1 MGNDVTD
8 WVHGWADEDAGRVA
22 IRFEGHTITYLQLA
36 HRIDFLADRLLE
48 CGCAPGDRIAYL
60 GENHPDV
67 IALTFACIRIGAVF
81 FPLNWRLAPMEIKA
95 LFLDA
100 SPAIVFYDS
109 KFSSTAE
116 YAIATDG
123 AGANANIA
131 ATQLRY
137 GDDVWFQCDWPK
149 VSKGRSDSPRVVA
162 ADAVLLMY
170 TSGTTGA
177 PKGALHTR
185 EGVEWTAL
193 NVIDGY
199 ALTGDDRVLAYLPLF
214 HVGGLL
220 MLVLPALKVGAQV
233 ILHRR
238 FNVELTIS
246 DISEQRVTMLLGV
259 ATTLQAMVTHPSW
272 AACDT
277 SSLRLVMTGASIIP
291 KELLTVFFDRG
302 VVASQVFGA
311 TEMGIGT
318 CLHPLDARRKLGS
331 VGRAARHSEVVIVN
345 SNGLPVAEG
354 EVGEFMVRGPGL
366 MAHYWDKS
374 GTKRSGIEN
383 GWYRTGDLGNYD
395 SDGFFFLLSRI
406 KEMIV
411 SGGENIYPAEIEN
424 VLCNGCDIAEV
435 AVVGRPDPRWGEVP
449 VAVAVKGVGFE
460 LSIDQIRDFLRL
472 NLSSYKHPKEII
484 FVDALP
490 RNSMGKV
497 LRSELRKFVS
507 TYEGSD
513 SLKIKTL

>member
-1 MGNDVTD
+1 MRNDVTG
-8 WVHGWADEDAGRVA
+8 WVHAWANEDPGRVA
-22 IRFEGHTITYLQLA
+22 IRFEGWAITYRELA
-36 HRIDFLADRLLE
+36 RRIDFLADRLLE

-60 GENHPDV
+60 GENHPDI
-67 IALTFACIRIGAVF
+67 IALAFACIRIGAVF

-95 LFLDA
+95 LLLDS
-100 SPAIVFYDS
+100 SPVIVFYDA
-109 KFSSTAE
+109 KFSSAAE
-116 YAIATDG
+116 YAISTDG
-123 AGANANIA
+123 MEEANIA

-137 GDDVWFQCDWPK
+137 DDGVWFQCDWPK
-149 VSKGRSDSPRVVA
+149 GKKGRVGPSRVIA
-162 ADAVLLMY
+162 ADAALLMY

-185 EGVEWTAL
+185 DGVEWTAL

-199 ALTGDDRVLAYLPLF
+199 ALAAQDRVLAYLPLF

-246 DISEQRVTMLLGV
+246 DIYEQRVTMLLGV
-259 ATTLQAMVTHPSW
+259 ATTLQAMVAHPNW
-272 AACDT
+272 AACDV
-277 SSLRLVMTGASIIP
+277 SSLRLVMTGASIIS

-302 VVASQVFGA
+302 IVASQVFGA

-318 CLHPLDARRKLGS
+318 CLHPQDARRKLGS
-331 VGRAARHSEVVIVN
+331 VGRAARHSEVMVVD
-345 SNGLPVAEG
+345 SNGLPVAAE

-374 GTKRSGIEN
+374 GAERNGIEN
-383 GWYRTGDLGNYD
+383 GWYRTGDLGKYD

-406 KEMIV
+406 KEMII

-435 AVVGRPDPRWGEVP
+435 AVIGRPDPRWGEVP
-449 VAVAVKGVGFE
+449 IAVAVKKMGSE
-460 LSIDQIRDFLRL
+460 LSIGQIRDFLRY
-472 NLSSYKHPKEII
+472 NLSSYKHPQEII

-507 TYEGSD
+507 TYEGSN